1 MSGSGYGTRLAATFF
16 TAGLFGLAILQPDA
30 GRQAAQQAYRLAAA
44 ASAAA
49 DGAPMASRACAIGE
63 PALKG
68 PFAPLEDVLSV
79 SPLGGVTAPGEP
91 LPAPYIRVNTRPGE
105 SAFQRRT
112 TAALAPARADIV
124 ALERRIDRDV
134 YGRASAQS
142 WRVHFRTCEDIAF
155 YYDRIDALSDGL
167 MARAGGLAAFTEFGG
182 PDHIAL
188 ETRIRVQAGDVI
200 GETDGFD
207 IGLHD
212 ASAAP
217 VALARPERYRTNPYA
232 RAAVFDAAPSLVAA
246 ISPATEHARCAIDY
260 LPRGEQEKWSN
271 KLGDSWNLRRAK
283 GENACRTAL
292 LDTPDAAQGAWFTDS
307 AHNAAASRV
316 SAIALA
322 ADSID
327 PNRLIFALHGR
338 LSSLTPELVGLA
350 PMMEDEREAAA
361 KDFLSLRKGDGRIN
375 TGFDDLTGEGVYC
388 YERLRA
394 NFVGPLINGVI
405 LVQRQEGGEDAD
417 GGPDLLRIEARGD
430 ALSCIDLEEPWSFT
444 GDETTFYR

>member
-1 MSGSGYGTRLAATFF
+1 MSGSGYFTKLAATFF
-16 TAGLFGLAILQPDA
+16 TAGLLGLAIAHPDA
-30 GRQAAQQAYRLAAA
+30 GERAAERAARLAAA
-44 ASAAA
+44 AGAVA
-49 DGAPMASRACAIGE
+49 DGAPMSARACAIGE
-63 PALKG
+63 PALRG

-91 LPAPYIRVNTRPGE
+91 LPAPYIRINTRPGE
-105 SAFQRRT
+105 TAFQRRV

-124 ALERRIDRDV
+124 ALERRIDRDP
-134 YGRASAQS
+134 YGRAAAQS
-142 WRVHFRTCEDIAF
+142 WRVHFTACEDISF
-155 YYDRIDALSDGL
+155 YYDRIDALSDDIL
-167 MARAGGLAAFTEFGG
+167 TRAGGVNAFSEFGG

-188 ETRIRVQAGDVI
+188 KTRIRVQVGDVI

-207 IGLHD
+207 VGLHD
-212 ASAAP
+212 RSAPP

-232 RAAVFDAAPSLVAA
+232 RAEVFNAAPALVAA
-246 ISPATEHARCAIDY
+246 ISPETEHARCAIDY
-260 LPRGEQEKWSN
+260 LPRDKQAKWAAR
-271 KLGDSWNLRRAK
+271 LGDSWNLRRAR

-292 LDTPDAAQGAWFTDS
+292 LDTPDAAQGAWFTDA

-327 PNRLIFALHGR
+327 PDRLIFALHGR

-350 PMMEDEREAAA
+350 PMMEEEREAAS
-361 KDFLSLRKGDGRIN
+361 KDFLSFKKGDGRIN
-375 TGFDDLTGEGVYC
+375 AGFDDVRGPGVYC

-405 LVQRQEGGEDAD
+405 LVQRHARKE
-417 GGPDLLRIEARGD
+417 GPDLLKIEARGD
-430 ALSCIDLEEPWSFT
+430 VLSCIDLEEPWAFA
-444 GDETTFYR
+444 GNETTFYR